1 MVMVFCIFSND
12 VAIATG
18 IKKIFLHFWS
28 DFSKLWYQY
37 LNGIFFLGTIDETGD
52 YWLSWWF
59 VLFTGGL
66 PGQVSALKQSQTQPS
81 PSHRSPAPTPGM
93 FSKSGSKFRTLEMMS
108 ILFTLR
114 CEIVITKCMYVHI
127 RKRREGIFHVM
138 FSKQNSWFQ
147 YVEVFT
153 IKDEVHSILGLRN

>member
-1 MVMVFCIFSND
+1 METGRNQQPDIDKLFVQWSCYLVFCIFSND
-12 VAIATG
+12 IAIATR
-18 IKKIFLHFWS
+18 IKKKIYFWS

-127 RKRREGIFHVM
+127 RNKKGRDISCDV
-138 FSKQNSWFQ
+138 
-147 YVEVFT
+147 
-153 IKDEVHSILGLRN
+153 